1 MEALAGENFNQAV
14 LRVQGTL
21 EGKPGYVTE
30 DLVFNG
36 ISVRVSNKS
45 DLSDLAIIYNLRY
58 EIRRLKA
65 GYNDWAQSWHAGST
79 RS

>member
-45 DLSDLAIIYNLRY
+45 DLSDLAIIYNLRH

-65 GYNDWAQSWHAGST
+65 GYND
-79 RS
+79 